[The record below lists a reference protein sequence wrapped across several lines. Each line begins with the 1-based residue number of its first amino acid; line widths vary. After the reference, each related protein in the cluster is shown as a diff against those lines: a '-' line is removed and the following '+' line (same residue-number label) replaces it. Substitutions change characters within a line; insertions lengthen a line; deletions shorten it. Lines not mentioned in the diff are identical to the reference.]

1 MSEANLA
8 ASRRVIEDG
17 FNKGDLSV
25 VDEVCAPD
33 AVNHDP
39 AMPEDARGTEA
50 LKQQISMYRTA
61 FPDLEITIED
71 TIVADDKVVLRWTSR
86 GTHRG
91 ELMGLA
97 PTGTHASVA
106 GMSIDR
112 FADGKIAES
121 WNNWDTLGLMRQLG
135 AAPIPGS
142 IGEKVGIQLQHLTAR
157 RQRHKAGV
165 A

>member
-17 FNKGDLSV
+17 FNKDNLSV

-112 FADGKIAES
+112 FADGKFAES